1 MSKFNE
7 PEEMEFNPLGESV
20 NEKSYTRPNV
30 NISQDDLDAPI
41 PEPMFTPP
49 NISSNDGTNGQ
60 PKKEKNYE
68 QFNPKMEE
76 LPKKDKKEG
85 ARYVAET
92 IVGIYSFLWE
102 MANKSILFNE
112 NKLAKLEAD
121 GEIDLN
127 MMLPVGDGQVVTIR
141 EFAEEYN
148 RQNDG
153 ALKVSQEFMDEVLPV
168 LTQILEKRGIGMTPE
183 QKVLYLFAKDSIQK
197 GLVLYQ
203 MMGIQREMLKF
214 WREEKLTRSGG
225 SPTTPPPPTTQ
236 QPITP
241 TPPPPPPSPIVMD
254 EEAIVEEYYEQ
265 EEVNDFE
272 ESLKVNN
279 IVEEMVNPQPKGK
292 RGRPKK

>member
-7 PEEMEFNPLGESV
+7 PEEMEFNPLGEDV

-30 NISQDDLDAPI
+30 RVSDEDMASPI
-41 PEPMFTPP
+41 PEPSFTPP
-49 NISSNDGTNGQ
+49 DISANYDAQ
-60 PKKEKNYE
+60 PKKEKTYE
-68 QFNPKMEE
+68 QFNPRMEE

-85 ARYVAET
+85 AKYVAET
-92 IVGIYSFLWE
+92 LIGIYSFLWE
-102 MANKSILFNE
+102 MANKTILFNE
-112 NKLAKLEAD
+112 SKLAKMEQE

-127 MMLPVGDGQVVTIR
+127 MLMPVGDGQVVTIR

-153 ALKVSQEFMDEVLPV
+153 ALKVSKEFVDEVMPV
-168 LTQILEKRGIGMTPE
+168 LIQILEKRGIGMTPE
-183 QKVLYLFAKDSIQK
+183 QKLAYLFAKDTIQK
-197 GLVLYQ
+197 GLLIYQ
-203 MMGIQREMLKF
+203 MMGIQREMVRMWK
-214 WREEKLTRSGG
+214 EEKSSNAR
-225 SPTTPPPPTTQ
+225 PTPPPPSTQ

-241 TPPPPPPSPIVMD
+241 TPPPPPPTPQPMED
-254 EEAIVEEYYEQ
+254 AIVEEYYEQ